1 LKPNS
6 KSLRRLA
13 PRLQKLQ
20 KKNWK
25 SRLAK
30 DREIKITV
38 IGMKSGKT
46 ISRLVWFVL
55 EGDKLYRL
63 PVQGSDT
70 QSYQN
75 TRRNPWIEV
84 STKSAAAEFQ
94 STPITGPDVVSFVVE
109 KFREKYGA
117 RDVKKFYSKFDV
129 AVVLDFAASDNA
141 VANQSS
147 NNKSTLA
154 PA

>member
-1 LKPNS
+1 MKPNS

-13 PRLQKLQ
+13 RRLQKLQ

-55 EGDKLYRL
+55 EGDKLYLL

-70 QSYQN
+70 QWYQN
-75 TRRNPWIEV
+75 IRRNPWIEV

-94 STPITGPDVVSFVVE
+94 STPITGPDVVFLRG
-109 KFREKYGA
+109 REIPREVWSA
-117 RDVKKFYSKFDV
+117 RRQE
-129 AVVLDFAASDNA
+129 VLLE
-141 VANQSS
+141 VRRGGC
-147 NNKSTLA
+147 T
-154 PA
+154 